1 LNLLFSS
8 LGALVVIV
16 HLLFVVFVVAGSL
29 LVLRWR
35 RAVFLHVPAVIWAAF
50 IELSG
55 GVCPL
60 TPLENALRARAGL
73 DEYDTDFVAR
83 YLFPFLY
90 PAGLTRRA
98 QVFLGLLVLVANVAV
113 YAWFFRTWRRSE
125 RSL

>member
-1 LNLLFSS
+1 MNLLFSS